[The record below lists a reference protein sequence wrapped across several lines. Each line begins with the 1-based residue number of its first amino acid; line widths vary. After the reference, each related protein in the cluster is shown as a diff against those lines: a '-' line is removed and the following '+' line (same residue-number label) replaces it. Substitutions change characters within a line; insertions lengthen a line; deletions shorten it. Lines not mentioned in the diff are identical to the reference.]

1 MTIFNLKREIE
12 AALLITNWSPTDSD
26 LREIARKIRKKNGSL
41 TRGELEEIVSSVVG
55 SFTHA
60 VMEGLDNS
68 DLITILMMATKIE
81 NK

>member
-1 MTIFNLKREIE
+1 MTILNLKREIE
-12 AALLITNWSPTDSD
+12 AALLITSWSPSESD
-26 LREIARKIRKKNGSL
+26 LREISRKIRETRPPL
-41 TRGELEEIVSSVVG
+41 TQCELEAIVSSVVG

-68 DLITILMMATKIE
+68 DLTTILMMATKIE